1 MPGKVSNGWRSL
13 TPNGHL
19 PEEPPPAMLLACD
32 DRTVKQEAA
41 ALARRATGAMTAA
54 VDEGASVRELEKL
67 SLEFVHELGS
77 LLLSAALARKC
88 ARATEADLQ
97 ARGLNEDQFSLRM
110 ERDYWATLSTTLGP
124 VSFPWFAYRDRSV
137 GAGTVTRTP
146 ARQAVL
152 PLWKRCRSS
161 ELLLEFES
169 RLGSD
174 HPFRHAEQA
183 LTFFTHGAVRLED
196 TTIAR
201 HMVTVGNLVDRS
213 WTYRT
218 AESIASIL
226 LRRATRDPE
235 TDRPLLYA
243 STDAH
248 ALRTYVDETWDAQWK
263 MANGIRLWCIDRRS
277 GATIHLGGE
286 YTWGDCEQVEAV
298 FKWLRDTGR
307 MPAGGQFADG
317 LNTQLVLITDGA
329 LWIKERVLPLFPTAV
344 PLLDAY
350 HLMEEFAKYSRT
362 RHPGSP
368 YAAQRL
374 YQRMLDALYGPSRS
388 KDGKPPKKRAGH
400 KKSRDRSPVPTK
412 PADDAPHAK
421 VRGRAPATDRLI
433 ELLHDDEELPDGLE
447 EEQQRL
453 IKAIKN
459 NARRIDYERW
469 RCRGYQ
475 IGSGAMESL
484 HRTASQ
490 MRLKVAG
497 IRCLPETSQAVFN
510 LRMLRLCERWDEFWS
525 DPSLTLRLVDAFE
538 TPHAGDFDDRQEAA

>member
-1 MPGKVSNGWRSL
+1 
-13 TPNGHL
+13 
-19 PEEPPPAMLLACD
+19 
-32 DRTVKQEAA
+32 
-41 ALARRATGAMTAA
+41 MTAA
-54 VDEGASVRELEKL
+54 VDEGASPRELEEL
-67 SLEFVHELGS
+67 TWQFVHELGCS
-77 LLLSAALARKC
+77 LLSGALARKC
-88 ARATEADLQ
+88 ARATEADLK
-97 ARGLNEDQFSLRM
+97 ARGLDEDQVSLRM
-110 ERDYWATLSTTLGP
+110 DRDYWATQSTTFGP
-124 VSFPWFAYRDRSV
+124 ISFPWFAYRDRSV
-137 GAGTVTRTP
+137 AAGTVTRTP

-201 HMVTVGNLVDRS
+201 HMVTVGGLVDRG

-218 AESIASIL
+218 PEDIASIL
-226 LRRATRDPE
+226 LTRASRDPE

-263 MANGIRLWCIDRRS
+263 MANGVRLWCIDRRS

-286 YTWGDCEQVEAV
+286 YTWGDCAKVGEI

-307 MPAGGQFADG
+307 MPAGGRFANG
-317 LNTQLVLITDGA
+317 LNAQLVLVTDGA
-329 LWIKERVLPLFPTAV
+329 VWIKERILPLFPTAV
-344 PLLDAY
+344 VLLDAY
-350 HLMEEFAKYSRT
+350 HFMEELAAYARL
-362 RHPGSP
+362 RHPRSP
-368 YAAQRL
+368 YAAQSL

-388 KDGKPPKKRAGH
+388 KDGKRTKKRTGH
-400 KKSRDRSPVPTK
+400 KKSRDQSPKPTK
-412 PADDAPHAK
+412 PSDDAPHAE
-421 VRGRAPATDRLI
+421 VRTRAPSADRLI
-433 ELLHDDEELPDGLE
+433 ALLRSDEVLPEGLE
-447 EEQQRL
+447 EDRQKL
-453 IKAIKN
+453 IKAIHR

-469 RCRGYQ
+469 RSRGYQ

-525 DPSLTLRLVDAFE
+525 DPSLTSRLVDAFE
-538 TPHAGDFDDRQEAA
+538 SLHTRQSEGRQEAA

>member
-1 MPGKVSNGWRSL
+1 
-13 TPNGHL
+13 
-19 PEEPPPAMLLACD
+19 
-32 DRTVKQEAA
+32 
-41 ALARRATGAMTAA
+41 
-54 VDEGASVRELEKL
+54 
-67 SLEFVHELGS
+67 
-77 LLLSAALARKC
+77 
-88 ARATEADLQ
+88 
-97 ARGLNEDQFSLRM
+97 
-110 ERDYWATLSTTLGP
+110 
-124 VSFPWFAYRDRSV
+124 
-137 GAGTVTRTP
+137 
-146 ARQAVL
+146 
-152 PLWKRCRSS
+152 
-161 ELLLEFES
+161 LEFES

-218 AESIASIL
+218 PRDIASIL
-226 LRRATRDPE
+226 LTRATRDPE

-248 ALRTYVDETWDAQWK
+248 ALRTYVDETWDALWK
-263 MANGIRLWCIDRRS
+263 MANGVRLWCIDRRS

-286 YTWGDCEQVEAV
+286 YTWGDCEKVEET

-307 MPAGGQFADG
+307 MPPGGRFADG
-317 LNTQLVLITDGA
+317 LNAQLVLVTDGA
-329 LWIKERVLPLFPTAV
+329 LWIKERILPLFPTAV
-344 PLLDAY
+344 VLLDAY
-350 HLMEEFAKYSRT
+350 HFMEDLAEYAKL
-362 RHPGSP
+362 RHPKSP
-368 YAAQRL
+368 YAAQAL

-388 KDGKPPKKRAGH
+388 KTGKRAKKRAGH
-400 KKSRDRSPVPTK
+400 KKSRDRLPTPTK
-412 PADDAPHAK
+412 PPDDAPHAK
-421 VRGRAPATDRLI
+421 VRKRAPSADRLI
-433 ELLHDDEELPDGLE
+433 ALLRNDDALPDGLE
-447 EEQQRL
+447 EDRQRL
-453 IKAIKN
+453 IKAINN

-469 RCRGYQ
+469 RSRGYQ

-525 DPSLTLRLVDAFE
+525 DPSLTSRLVDAFE
-538 TPHAGDFDDRQEAA
+538 PLHTHDSDGRQEAA